1 MGELALPQGCEK
13 IKQLLIL
20 GSWIVACG
28 QTKIEVW
35 RAATLQHYTTLY
47 PRQVGEGGKLSG
59 GVCTMPTYL
68 NKIFAGRAD
77 GTVEIWNISTGK
89 LVFTILPNSSN
100 QGAITALQPAPALHH
115 LAVAYSSGPV
125 IVHNVRTDKPL
136 LSVNNSSDRRTP
148 SVTSISFRTDGLG
161 AGEDGR
167 KDGVMAT
174 ASAASG
180 DITFWDL
187 NNGGRKMGVL
197 RGAHAPPSLSASSV
211 AVPGGITRIEFL
223 AGQAV
228 VVSSGADNALKTWIF
243 DEMPFSPIPRILH
256 ERRGHAAPI
265 SKLLFLPPAADGTED
280 TGKWLISAS
289 NDRSLWG
296 WSLRRD
302 GQSTELSQG
311 HVRKKAKKMGV
322 LNAGLAADGGPSLE
336 DLKAPRITCLA
347 CEMNRHGGI
356 GAMPGNQQIWQ
367 VAGKGKP
374 SKDATVSSITGW
386 ESVVTG
392 HDGDRFARTWFWGRK
407 RAGRWMFETGDGANV
422 TSVAMSPCGTFA
434 LVGSAAGGIDMFN
447 LQSGMHRQ
455 RFPPRLTTVQA
466 KKLKAHQMEMV
477 SDSKNRTQKYLRGVG
492 KHNSAVTGIQVDSLN
507 RTVISCGEDGK
518 VKFWDFTDGLL
529 LRELD
534 WSATSISGIRYHRP
548 SDLIA
553 LSCDDGA
560 IRLVDIETKKLVRE
574 LWGCKGTVDD
584 FSFSND
590 GRWITTASSDSMVR
604 VWDLYTGH
612 LIEAMRFGSRP
623 RAIGFSNTGEYL
635 ATAHD
640 DSVGVQIWTNRTLF
654 THVPTRQI
662 SPKDVADIDAPTAS
676 GEGGQGLVEVAVTD
690 DVGEKETDE
699 IVSPSI
705 EQLSK
710 DLLTLSLTPKPQWQT
725 LLHLDEIRQRNKPKE
740 PPKAPQKAPFF
751 LPSMIATSKSEHQP
765 QPLALTE
772 SVEQEQAKETESR
785 ISKIPNPSTA
795 HTSTF
800 TSLLHA
806 DDYVGV
812 VSHLSSLPPSSA
824 DLAIRT
830 LDPSPPYSELVV
842 FLNALIARLKQKRD
856 YELIETWVTVF
867 LRCHGDV
874 LIESSEV
881 RNALERWREESI
893 RSSERVDDMVGM
905 CRGVGGWIGGV
916 I

>member
-1 MGELALPQGCEK
+1 
-13 IKQLLIL
+13 
-20 GSWIVACG
+20 
-28 QTKIEVW
+28 
-35 RAATLQHYTTLY
+35 
-47 PRQVGEGGKLSG
+47 
-59 GVCTMPTYL
+59 MPTYL

-77 GTVEIWNISTGK
+77 GTAEIWNVSTGK
-89 LVFTILPNSSN
+89 LLFTILPNSSD
-100 QGAITALQPAPALHH
+100 QGSITALQPTTALHH
-115 LAVAYSSGPV
+115 LAIAYSSGPV
-125 IVHNVRTDKPL
+125 VVHNVRTDKPL
-136 LSVNNSSDRRTP
+136 LSINNSSDRRIP

-174 ASAASG
+174 ASKASG

-197 RGAHAPPSLSASSV
+197 RGAHAPPSSPTSTV

-228 VVSSGADNALKTWIF
+228 IVSSGADNALKTWVF

-256 ERRGHAAPI
+256 ERRGHAALI

-311 HVRKKAKKMGV
+311 HVRKKAKKMGI
-322 LNAGLAADGGPSLE
+322 LNAGLATDGGPSLE
-336 DLKAPRITCLA
+336 DLKAPRITCIA
-347 CEMNRHGGI
+347 CEMNRDGGI

-367 VAGKGKP
+367 AAGKGKP
-374 SKDATVSSITGW
+374 SKDATISSITGW

-392 HDGDRFARTWFWGRK
+392 HEQDRFARTWFWGRK
-407 RAGRWMFETGDGANV
+407 RAGRWMFETGDRANV

-434 LVGSAAGGIDMFN
+434 LVGSAAGGIDIFN
-447 LQSGMHRQ
+447 LQSGIHRQ

-466 KKLKAHQMEMV
+466 KKLKAHQMEEV
-477 SDSKNRTQKYLRGVG
+477 NESRNGKQKYLRGVG
-492 KHNSAVTGIQVDSLN
+492 KHTKAVTGIQVDSLN
-507 RTVISCGEDGK
+507 RAVISCGEDGK
-518 VKFWDFTDGLL
+518 VKFWEFRSGLL
-529 LRELD
+529 LHELD
-534 WSATSISGIRYHRP
+534 WSATSISGMRYHRP

-553 LSCDDGA
+553 LSCADGA
-560 IRLVDIETKKLVRE
+560 VRIVDIETKKVVRE
-574 LWGCKGTVDD
+574 LWGCKGIIDD
-584 FSFSND
+584 FAFSNE
-590 GRWITTASSDSMVR
+590 GRWIISASSDSVVR
-604 VWDLYTGH
+604 VWDLSTGH
-612 LIEAMRFGSRP
+612 LIEALRFRSKP

-662 SPKDVADIDAPTAS
+662 STKNVTDMDAPTAS
-676 GEGGQGLVEVAVTD
+676 GEGGEGLVEAALT
-690 DVGEKETDE
+690 EEAEEEETDE
-699 IVSPSI
+699 VVPSLI

-740 PPKAPQKAPFF
+740 PPKPPQKTPFF
-751 LPSMIATSKSEHQP
+751 LPSTIATSKSEQP
-765 QPLALTE
+765 QPTFALAAPPE
-772 SVEQEQAKETESR
+772 DDRPKKSQSR
-785 ISKIPNPSTA
+785 ISKIPDPSTA

-800 TSLLHA
+800 TSLLHSN
-806 DDYVGV
+806 DYEGV
-812 VSHLSSLPPSSA
+812 VAHLSFLPPSSA

-830 LDPSPPYSELVV
+830 LDPSPPYTELST
-842 FLNALIARLKQKRD
+842 FLDVLTARLKQKRD
-856 YELIETWVTVF
+856 YELIEAWVTVF

-874 LIESSEV
+874 LMESSEV
-881 RNALERWREESI
+881 RDALERWSEESI
-893 RSSERVDDMVGM
+893 RASKRVDDMVGM